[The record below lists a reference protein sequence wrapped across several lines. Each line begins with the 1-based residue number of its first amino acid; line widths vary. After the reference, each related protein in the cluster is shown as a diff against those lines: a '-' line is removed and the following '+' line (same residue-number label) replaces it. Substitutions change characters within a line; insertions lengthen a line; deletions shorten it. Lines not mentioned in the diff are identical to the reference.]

1 MKETK
6 FIEQNKE
13 KWLKFEQLLRLNR
26 RDPDKLSDLFIQI
39 TDDLSYARTNYPNRS
54 IRVYLNNLAQQ
65 LFYNIYKNKKES
77 RNKFVNFWKEEL
89 PSVVFHCRY
98 ELLTA
103 LIVFLLAFAIG
114 VVSSVYDPDFARSIL
129 GDAYVDMTI
138 NNIEE
143 GDPMGVYKNSSEVDM
158 FLGITLNN
166 VRVAFLTFITGILAS
181 LGAIIVLVYN
191 GIMVGTFQYFFI
203 ERGLGM
209 ESFLSIWL
217 HGTLEISSIV
227 IAGAAGIVLGK
238 GFVFPG
244 THSRIRAFQISARRG
259 LKLLIGIVPILV
271 FAALIESFVTRY
283 TELPDFIKLA
293 LILVSLVFMLF
304 YFVWIP
310 YSKYRNGT
318 LQPLRESHLQSRN
331 LSAPQLE
338 GRIRKVNEI
347 FRDSV
352 LIYQKM
358 LKRYFRPAFLL
369 SLVYIG
375 IAAYV
380 LREPVGNHMIFVNS
394 WFFKKLSF
402 LINYQEFPLLFLVN
416 SAFLTGVIYFS
427 LIRLPDYHNLQV
439 NKLRI
444 LTSAISASVLINLPF
459 FINGFFAFLI
469 WVLVMPAALFSS
481 FIYLREKFTFV
492 AAIGRLNQLAGQAL
506 GRLLGLYAL
515 LIFIGFTFFILTDT
529 PFFAFYMEF
538 IQANFVLDPD
548 TTYYMG
554 LIMNGMVMTLGVALV
569 IPLFLLG
576 FSVQY
581 YTLAEIKEALWLKEQ
596 ISDFGKKKDI

>member
-77 RNKFVNFWKEEL
+77 RNKFVNFWKEDL

-103 LIVFLLAFAIG
+103 LAVFLLAFAIG
-114 VVSSVYDPDFARSIL
+114 VVSSVYDPEFARSIL
-129 GDAYVDMTI
+129 GDNYVDMTVK
-138 NNIEE
+138 NIEE
-143 GDPMGVYKNSSEVDM
+143 GDPMGVYKSSNEVDM

-181 LGAIIVLVYN
+181 LGAVIVLVYN

-227 IAGAAGIVLGK
+227 IAGAAGIVLGR

-244 THSRIRAFQISARRG
+244 THSRVRAFQLSARRG

-283 TELPDFIKLA
+283 TGLPDFIKLA
-293 LILVSLVFMLF
+293 LILVSLLFMVF
-304 YFVWIP
+304 YFIWIP
-310 YSKYRNGT
+310 YSKHRNGT
-318 LQPLRESHLQSRN
+318 LQPLKETHLQSRN
-331 LSAPQLE
+331 LKVPQLE
-338 GRIRKVNEI
+338 GRVRKVNEI
-347 FRDSV
+347 FRDSI
-352 LIYQKM
+352 LIYQRIVKP
-358 LKRYFRPAFLL
+358 YFKPALLL
-369 SLVYIG
+369 SLVYLG
-375 IAAYV
+375 GAAVV
-380 LREPVGNHMIFVNS
+380 LWEPVSNNIIHVNS

-402 LINYQEFPLLFLVN
+402 LIDYQEFPLLFVIN
-416 SAFLTGVIYFS
+416 SIFFAGVVYLT
-427 LIRLPDYHNLQV
+427 LIQFPGYHNIEV
-439 NKLRI
+439 SKRRI
-444 LTSAISASVLINLPF
+444 WMAGICGSVLINIPF
-459 FINGFFAFLI
+459 FANGFISFLI
-469 WVLVMPAALFSS
+469 WILIMPVALFSAFIYIRERLS
-481 FIYLREKFTFV
+481 FIG
-492 AAIGRLNQLAGQAL
+492 AMNRLSKLSGAAL
-506 GRLLGLYAL
+506 GRVLGFYVL
-515 LIFIGFTFFILTDT
+515 LIFIGITFFILTDT
-529 PFFAFYMEF
+529 PFFAFYIEF
-538 IQANFVLDPD
+538 IEANFVLEPD
-548 TTYYMG
+548 TAYYTG
-554 LIMNGMVMTLGVALV
+554 LIINGIVMVLGIALV
-569 IPLFLLG
+569 MPLFLLG
-576 FSVQY
+576 FSIQY
-581 YTLAEIKEALWLKEQ
+581 YTLEEIKEATWLKEQ
-596 ISDFGKKKDI
+596 IAMFGKKER

>member
-77 RNKFVNFWKEEL
+77 RNKFVKFWKEEL
-89 PSVVFHCRY
+89 PSVVFHSRY

-103 LIVFLLAFAIG
+103 LVVFLLAFAIG
-114 VVSSVYDPDFARSIL
+114 VVSSVYDPEFARSIL
-129 GDAYVDMTI
+129 GDSYVDMTI
-138 NNIEE
+138 RNIEE
-143 GDPMGVYKNSSEVDM
+143 GDPMGVYKSSNEVDM

-181 LGAIIVLVYN
+181 LGAIIVLIHN

-227 IAGAAGIVLGK
+227 IAGGAGIVLGR

-244 THSRIRAFQISARRG
+244 THSRMRAFQISARRG

-283 TELPDFIKLA
+283 TGLPEFIKLA
-293 LILVSLVFMLF
+293 LILVSLFFMVF

-318 LQPLRESHLQSRN
+318 LQPLKDSHLQARN
-331 LSAPQLE
+331 LKTPELE
-338 GRIRKVNEI
+338 GKIRKVNEI
-347 FRDSV
+347 FRDSI
-352 LIYQKM
+352 LFYQKII
-358 LKRYFRPAFLL
+358 KAYFKPAFLL
-369 SLVYIG
+369 SLLAIG
-375 IAAYV
+375 GAAYA
-380 LREPVGNHMIFVNS
+380 LREPVGTHIIYVDS

-402 LINYQEFPLLFLVN
+402 LIDYQSFPLLFLIN
-416 SAFLTGVIYFS
+416 SVFIAGVIYLTLAQF
-427 LIRLPDYHNLQV
+427 PAYHNIEA
-439 NKLRI
+439 NKRR
-444 LTSAISASVLINLPF
+444 TVVASISAALLINLPF
-459 FINGFFAFLI
+459 FADGFFSFLLWI
-469 WVLVMPAALFSS
+469 LVVPVALFSS
-481 FIYLREKFTFV
+481 FIYLREKLSFTSSMSRLSSLSGP
-492 AAIGRLNQLAGQAL
+492 AMGRV
-506 GRLLGLYAL
+506 LGLYTL
-515 LIFIGFTFFILTDT
+515 LIFIGFAFFLLTDT

-538 IQANFVLDPD
+538 IQANFVLEPE
-548 TTYYMG
+548 TTYYIG
-554 LIMNGMVMTLGVALV
+554 LTMNGLVMILGVAMV
-569 IPLFLLG
+569 IPLFLLS
-576 FSVQY
+576 FSIQY
-581 YTLAEIKEALWLKEQ
+581 YTLAEIKEALSLKEQ
-596 ISDFGKKKDI
+596 ISMFGKKRDI